1 MDINTMSMEKLA
13 IMSEAVGIV
22 VDEYKGALL
31 DTMYTDW
38 FKKNHPDIAM
48 ESDGEFQAGKM
59 YGLKVV
65 LEKYGFTEDM
75 FRDIKTEVEGIWEAE
90 QRK

>member
-1 MDINTMSMEKLA
+1 MTIENMSLEQLNV
-13 IMSEAVGIV
+13 VGVV

-31 DTMYTDW
+31 DVMYTDW

-48 ESDGEFQAGKM
+48 ENDGAFQSGKLYALKTVLKM
-59 YGLKVV
+59 YG
-65 LEKYGFTEDM
+65 FTDDM
-75 FRDIKTEVEGIWEAE
+75 FRDLKTEVEGIWKSE